1 MAIDFHGRK
10 ERQAFPCSSACISFI
25 VLLVLMCH
33 DIMSEHTNVY
43 MNSMLRA
50 HDQCRRLAGRFTC
63 RYPVIEKRDPG
74 ILHAHRL
81 AGSLQSINSFK
92 ARPICHKPGVTVAG
106 RIAFDSAPG
115 ISTVSGEPFWSSNG
129 QHLTLITAT
138 LFRGGTRGVPGRK
151 AV

>member
-1 MAIDFHGRK
+1 
-10 ERQAFPCSSACISFI
+10 
-25 VLLVLMCH
+25 MCH

-63 RYPVIEKRDPG
+63 RYPVIEKRDPRV
-74 ILHAHRL
+74 LHAHRL

-92 ARPICHKPGVTVAG
+92 ARRGHNRGQDC
-106 RIAFDSAPG
+106 APG
-115 ISTVSGEPFWSSNG
+115 ISTISGEPFWSSNG
-129 QHLTLITAT
+129 QHLALITAT

-151 AV
+151 AVRADHDVLMREPAARRESASCSDLFHSSPFIPV